1 VRSRIADERL
11 VAASLDG
18 DEEAFAALVSRHS
31 GRARAVALALLRRPE
46 EADDVVQ
53 EAVLAAFLG
62 LDGLRERSRFGGWLC
77 GIVANLAKM
86 RLRRERAA
94 RSLGDVSGGAVVP
107 EGVELSQDGSGV
119 VAALEALPAAEREA
133 VVLHYVEGLSCH
145 EIAGRVG
152 RTPGAVRVRL
162 HRARRRLREHLG
174 VLNPVGSKEERSM
187 VEVEI
192 ADVVVK
198 VVEAKPDE
206 GTRLADER
214 LRVVLLKEKRGER
227 RLPIWIGASE
237 GDALALQLGGDAMP
251 RPITVDLTARLVEA
265 LGGSIDEVTISTLRE
280 KTFYAVVRVRAG
292 DRAEE
297 LDARPSDALNLAA
310 RVGASIYVADEV
322 MEQSSLL
329 PDRLEEQLATQSW
342 GDREPPEG
350 VWQTLSPQL
359 VKSLYPAP

>member
-18 DEEAFAALVSRHS
+18 DEDAFAALVSRHA

-46 EADDVVQ
+46 EAEDVVQ

-62 LDGLRERSRFGGWLC
+62 LTGLRDPSRFGGWLC

-107 EGVELSQDGSGV
+107 DGVELSDGPS
-119 VAALEALPAAEREA
+119 VAEALQALPAAEREA

-174 VLNPVGSKEERSM
+174 VLHPVGSREERKM

-198 VVEAKPDE
+198 VVEAAPE
-206 GTRLADER
+206 EETRLADER
-214 LRVVLLKEKRGER
+214 LRVVVLKEKRGER

-237 GDALALQLGGDAMP
+237 GDALALQLGGDSMP

-265 LGGSIDEVTISTLRE
+265 AGARVEDVTISALRE
-280 KTFYAVVRVRAG
+280 KTFYAVVRLAAG
-292 DRAEE
+292 DRVEE

-310 RVGASIYVADEV
+310 RVGAPIYVADEV

-329 PDRLEEQLATQSW
+329 PDRLEEELAAPSW
-342 GDREPPEG
+342 SGVEQPEG
-350 VWQTLSPQL
+350 VWRTLSPQL

>member
-1 VRSRIADERL
+1 MRSRIADERL

-18 DEEAFAALVSRHS
+18 DEDAFAALVSRHS
-31 GRARAVALALLRRPE
+31 ARARAVALALLRRPE
-46 EADDVVQ
+46 EAEDVVQ

-62 LDGLRERSRFGGWLC
+62 LHGLREPSRFGGWLC

-107 EGVELSQDGSGV
+107 EGVELSDGPS
-119 VAALEALPAAEREA
+119 VAEVLEALPAAEREA

-174 VLNPVGSKEERSM
+174 VLHPVGAREERSM

-192 ADVVVK
+192 QDVVVK
-198 VVEAKPDE
+198 VVEAAPDE
-206 GTRLADER
+206 EAKLADER
-214 LRVVLLKEKRGER
+214 MRVVLLKEKQGER

-251 RPITVDLTARLVEA
+251 RPITVDLTARLIEA
-265 LGGSIDEVTISTLRE
+265 AGGRT
-280 KTFYAVVRVRAG
+280 
-292 DRAEE
+292 EE

-310 RVGASIYVADEV
+310 RVGAPIYVADEV
-322 MEQSSLL
+322 MEASSLL
-329 PDRLEEQLATQSW
+329 PDRLEQELAMPSW
-342 GDREPPEG
+342 GGKELPEG

-359 VKSLYPAP
+359 VKSLYPTP